1 MYWECKKRVK
11 INIYSRSLT
20 HLDSMSYFW
29 QLMLMKYSRKTRR
42 IPVAESLRRKI
53 RKEIY
58 KEIGPDI
65 PMVVHI
71 LPQCEVVF

>member
-1 MYWECKKRVK
+1 
-11 INIYSRSLT
+11 
-20 HLDSMSYFW
+20 MSYFW